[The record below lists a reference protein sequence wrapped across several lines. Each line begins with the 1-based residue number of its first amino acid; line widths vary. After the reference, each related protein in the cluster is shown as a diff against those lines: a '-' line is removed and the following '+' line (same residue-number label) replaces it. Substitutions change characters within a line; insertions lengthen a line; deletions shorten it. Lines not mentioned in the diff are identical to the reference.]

1 MANDVQVVPAA
12 VFAGLFAAAAL
23 CCVPVNLRMTG
34 FKLYIPMT
42 LSALGVEGGYNHP
55 ISLQLFQWNF

>member
-12 VFAGLFAAAAL
+12 VCAGLFAAAAL

-42 LSALGVEGGYNHP
+42 LSALGVEGGHKQQ
-55 ISLQLFQWNF
+55 ISLQLFQWSF